1 MPMSDDRVLAI
12 GDGNVLL
19 QLTLVMYVSS
29 FGDVREVHVR
39 YYIWREPPDLYEKV
53 HVSCND
59 ESVGGIMSVHFQIRI
74 CEDEEACCLARCDR
88 NRTLIVLF
96 WYSFQV
102 EVRRS
107 KVTSK

>member
-1 MPMSDDRVLAI
+1 
-12 GDGNVLL
+12 
-19 QLTLVMYVSS
+19 MY
-29 FGDVREVHVR
+29 VREVHVR
-39 YYIWREPPDLYEKV
+39 YYIWRELPDSYQKV

-59 ESVGGIMSVHFQIRI
+59 GNVGGIMSVHFQIRI
-74 CEDEEACCLARCDR
+74 REDEEACCLVKCDR

-102 EVRRS
+102 EVQRS